1 MKCFICYKTVL
12 NLTHL
17 QSHVRLKHDS
27 NSFTKFTCSQD
38 KCLRTYTSLQ
48 SLYKHIRNTHMTI
61 PSRKCSNSLSTEL
74 EQIIANVND
83 DVIEPSDLDDCA
95 SSHQDTT
102 VESESSLLLHS
113 LTPLNQNSKSFDLS
127 NSHVQNAELSFIL
140 KLYNRLNLTRKD
152 VQGIVEDTKC
162 LIETVFPTVQNSFAG
177 LSSEHLIKSTLIHKK
192 LFSESET
199 LALSFSH
206 DQVAKVGE
214 ACELRAKPITAQY
227 NSLPNVVQH
236 VFENSNLLGV
246 ARSYMKSENDS
257 SALFDIKDCK
267 DYYCLRENEFP
278 YVIFFDEVEC
288 GNPLGSH
295 KGVQKIGALYL
306 SFKCFPTHLNS
317 CLKNIFIVSLF
328 PSGSNQ
334 HLQSVL
340 ERLRQDIVTLNQNGI
355 VLMDQLYYF
364 KFCGFLGD
372 NLGLHQILGFSQS
385 FVAIYWCRKCKMHRE
400 EARVST
406 RDEPNLYRNP
416 LNYESDLCD
425 DFSQTGISFESTLN
439 TIPDFHVS
447 QNGFVDAMHD
457 IFEGVANIGMAAII
471 QFYVS
476 TKVFDLITLNRLIRQ
491 FPFFEISNKPPVI
504 SLSHLDKGELAFSAA
519 ECKNLVLYFG
529 LIVGDRINEDCEVWL
544 YYRTLREIVDIVLM
558 KSVTV
563 DHSKYLAELIH
574 QHHTLYKSLFRK
586 HLRPKFHF
594 LTHYPSY
601 LLQSGPICHN

>member
-74 EQIIANVND
+74 EQIIANVDD

-140 KLYNRLNLTRKD
+140 KIYNRLNLTRKD

-162 LIETVFPTVQNSFAG
+162 LIETVFPTVQNSFSG

-192 LFSESET
+192 LFIESET

-257 SALFDIKDCK
+257 SALFDIKD
-267 DYYCLRENEFP
+267 YYCLRENEFP
-278 YVIFFDEVEC
+278 YVIFF
-288 GNPLGSH
+288 
-295 KGVQKIGALYL
+295 
-306 SFKCFPTHLNS
+306 
-317 CLKNIFIVSLF
+317 
-328 PSGSNQ
+328 
-334 HLQSVL
+334 
-340 ERLRQDIVTLNQNGI
+340 
-355 VLMDQLYYF
+355 
-364 KFCGFLGD
+364 
-372 NLGLHQILGFSQS
+372 
-385 FVAIYWCRKCKMHRE
+385 
-400 EARVST
+400 
-406 RDEPNLYRNP
+406 
-416 LNYESDLCD
+416 
-425 DFSQTGISFESTLN
+425 
-439 TIPDFHVS
+439 
-447 QNGFVDAMHD
+447 
-457 IFEGVANIGMAAII
+457 
-471 QFYVS
+471 
-476 TKVFDLITLNRLIRQ
+476 
-491 FPFFEISNKPPVI
+491 
-504 SLSHLDKGELAFSAA
+504 
-519 ECKNLVLYFG
+519 
-529 LIVGDRINEDCEVWL
+529 
-544 YYRTLREIVDIVLM
+544 
-558 KSVTV
+558 
-563 DHSKYLAELIH
+563 
-574 QHHTLYKSLFRK
+574 
-586 HLRPKFHF
+586 
-594 LTHYPSY
+594 
-601 LLQSGPICHN
+601 